1 MKHRK
6 LVKEVE
12 KNGWRL
18 CRHGANH
25 DIYTDG
31 NDKIAIPRHPD
42 VNEDTAKEIIKK
54 TRRDQ

>member
-6 LVKEVE
+6 LIKEVE

-18 CRHGANH
+18 SRHGASH

-42 VNEDTAKEIIKK
+42 INEETAKEIIRR
-54 TRRDQ
+54 TRREQ